1 MNKFIGDCLASIY
14 DKGMLWAHSS
24 ALWGELLLA
33 AYFAV
38 LLTLAIFGLHRYR
51 MVYLYFRHRQPNP
64 AGRFQEL
71 PRVTVQL
78 PLYNELY
85 VVERLVDAVCG
96 LDYPRDR
103 LQIQVLD
110 DSTDETSVVAR
121 GAVERHR
128 ARGVDIQYLH
138 RADRYGFKAGALDA
152 GMSEATG
159 ELIAVFDADFVP
171 GASFLQETVHYFAE
185 PGVGMVQAR
194 WGHVN
199 ADYSTLTRVQAV
211 LLDAHFVLEHGG
223 RNRAGCFFNFNGT
236 AGLWRRRCIE
246 EAGGWEH
253 DTLTEDM
260 DLSYRAQLRGFRFIF
275 LPDVVVPAELPVSIN
290 AFKSQ
295 QHRWSKGSIQT
306 ARKLLPKILASPL
319 PRTVKLESL
328 FHLTAN
334 VSYPLMV
341 LLSLLMF
348 PSMILRFDMG
358 VSEML
363 LVDLPLF
370 FLATAS
376 VTSFYVVSQRELYTD
391 WKGRLRVLPVLLSL
405 GIGMCLNNARA
416 VLEALLGRETEFVRT
431 PKYGIESSDE
441 EWRLKKYRGL
451 ASFLPLLEVGL
462 GLYFTATV
470 AYAPAGGSTGRF
482 RFSCCSRQG
491 SSTPE
496 FSRSGSG
503 SSSGPQGSGKPRKAP
518 SSSPAKTGPVAV
530 SGGSF
535 VGRSLSAEDEAETW
549 CLAQAVRRAARRRR
563 KQTKDS

>member
-38 LLTLAIFGLHRYR
+38 LLTLAVFGLHRYR

-306 ARKLLPKILASPL
+306 ARKLLPKILASRL
-319 PRTVKLESL
+319 PRTVKLEAL

-334 VSYPLMV
+334 LSYPLMV

-348 PSMILRFDMG
+348 PTMILRFDMG
-358 VSEML
+358 LSEML
-363 LVDLPLF
+363 LFDLPLF

-376 VTSFYVVSQRELYTD
+376 VTSFYVVSQREIYPD
-391 WKGRLRVLPVLLSL
+391 WLARLAVLPMLLSL

-416 VLEALLGRETEFVRT
+416 VLEALLGCETEFVRT
-431 PKYGIESSDE
+431 PKYGIESSDD
-441 EWRLKKYRGL
+441 EWRPKRYRGL

-470 AYAPAGGSTGRF
+470 AYAASRGLYGSLPFLLLFQTGFLYTGTLSLRERF
-482 RFSCCSRQG
+482 ERRFQLIG
-491 SSTPE
+491 
-496 FSRSGSG
+496 
-503 SSSGPQGSGKPRKAP
+503 
-518 SSSPAKTGPVAV
+518 
-530 SGGSF
+530 
-535 VGRSLSAEDEAETW
+535 
-549 CLAQAVRRAARRRR
+549 AARALEL
-563 KQTKDS
+563 KS